1 MTTIDLTQAS
11 VRPAGSSGMASRT
24 AAGFVVLASDDGTD
38 LVNYVTEHQMAPD
51 LIERLA
57 DQISAS
63 DPRSMVML
71 FTSGG
76 NPYLLAWGQAVA
88 SVASGAARFTVT
100 PLVGQLLVHPL
111 TLDVESTIVL
121 SDGALAGDPETAPI
135 NLAEGSMHADAV
147 VIDLSGDVPTEWQ
160 LPVGDGLPIAD
171 PAEPAPLPP
180 DLQPAA
186 APVDA
191 VDRIGQPAAQG
202 IVFADDIEEISD
214 LIAPVAPA
222 PAPAAPAAPA
232 APVVDAAPVQA
243 PLAPEEPM
251 WQEELVEEAGTF
263 QTAATPFTSEANA
276 VSPVDVAPIGFD
288 AQQVETSLVPAA
300 AEPAF
305 DAPVVIP
312 LSRPSSE
319 ASAAPAVEEI
329 PPAMPADVPVPQ
341 VPPEFRREP
350 AAAEPEA
357 VPAIPGTVT
366 APAAPVPATPAS
378 SPAPPMVLGVV
389 CPQGH
394 HNHPEAVYCSQCG
407 TKMGVHHTTVLV
419 NGPRP
424 SLGVL
429 VVDDG
434 TTFSIDSD
442 LVIGRDP
449 ASHVDV
455 RAGAAGAMVLVDDTL
470 ALSRQH
476 ARIVLDDWAVHVAD
490 LGSSNG
496 TWLNRGPNPQEWMS
510 VETGTTVPLEPG
522 DRIKVGGRVIQVELH
537 HIR

>member
-11 VRPAGSSGMASRT
+11 VRPAGSGGMASRT
-24 AAGFVVLASDDGTD
+24 AAGFVVLASEDGTD

-88 SVASGAARFTVT
+88 SVASGSARFTVT

-111 TLDVESTIVL
+111 TLDVASTIVL
-121 SDGALAGDPETAPI
+121 SDGALSGEPETAPI

-160 LPVGDGLPIAD
+160 LPVGGGLPIAD
-171 PAEPAPLPP
+171 PAEPAPLPL
-180 DLQPAA
+180 DLQPVATPA
-186 APVDA
+186 ETADIV
-191 VDRIGQPAAQG
+191 GQPAAQG
-202 IVFADDIEEISD
+202 IVFADDIEDSND
-214 LIAPVAPA
+214 LVEPATPA
-222 PAPAAPAAPA
+222 PAQQGPLLDTPDIEAEELAQESIWGEPAA
-232 APVVDAAPVQA
+232 
-243 PLAPEEPM
+243 
-251 WQEELVEEAGTF
+251 EAGTF

-276 VSPVDVAPIGFD
+276 VEPIAVAPIDFD
-288 AQQVETSLVPAA
+288 TQQVETSLIPAA
-300 AEPAF
+300 ADPPF
-305 DAPVVIP
+305 DTPVVIP
-312 LSRPSSE
+312 LNRPGTD
-319 ASAAPAVEEI
+319 AVPTPADPVVDVI
-329 PPAMPADVPVPQ
+329 PPAMPADTPIPQ

-350 AAAEPEA
+350 IEPEPEA
-357 VPAIPGTVT
+357 APAIPDTVAAPAT
-366 APAAPVPATPAS
+366 LIPAAPATSA
-378 SPAPPMVLGVV
+378 APPMVLGVV

-434 TTFSIDSD
+434 TTFSIDGD

-510 VETGTTVPLEPG
+510 VETGTTVPVEPG

>member
-1 MTTIDLTQAS
+1 
-11 VRPAGSSGMASRT
+11 MASRT
-24 AAGFVVLASDDGTD
+24 AAGFVVLVSDDGTD

-111 TLDVESTIVL
+111 TLDAESTIVL

-147 VIDLSGDVPTEWQ
+147 VIDLRGDVPTEWQ

-171 PAEPAPLPP
+171 PAQPAPLPA
-180 DLQPAA
+180 DLEPAA
-186 APVDA
+186 IPVDDTDA
-191 VDRIGQPAAQG
+191 VGQPAAQG

-214 LIAPVAPA
+214 LL
-222 PAPAAPAAPA
+222 APAAQAPPTAPETPVEPAGPGPVELAPAWQEPAA
-232 APVVDAAPVQA
+232 
-243 PLAPEEPM
+243 
-251 WQEELVEEAGTF
+251 EAGTF
-263 QTAATPFTSEANA
+263 QTAATPFTAEATA
-276 VSPVDVAPIGFD
+276 AEPVDVALVGFD

-300 AEPAF
+300 TDPAF
-305 DAPVVIP
+305 DVPVVIP
-312 LSRPSSE
+312 LSR
-319 ASAAPAVEEI
+319 ASAHQLSAAPAAPAVEEVPLAI
-329 PPAMPADVPVPQ
+329 PADVRVPQ

-350 AAAEPEA
+350 VAEEPEA
-357 VPAIPGTVT
+357 APAIPGTVP

-378 SPAPPMVLGVV
+378 SPAPLMVLGVV

>member
-11 VRPAGSSGMASRT
+11 VRPAGSGGMASRT

-76 NPYLLAWGQAVA
+76 SPYLLAWGQAVA

-100 PLVGQLLVHPL
+100 PLAGQLLVHPL
-111 TLDVESTIVL
+111 TLEAESTIVL

-147 VIDLSGDVPTEWQ
+147 VVDLSGDVPTEWS

-180 DLQPAA
+180 DLQPAP
-186 APVDA
+186 APLSNADV
-191 VDRIGQPAAQG
+191 VGQPAAQG

-214 LIAPVAPA
+214 LLAPA
-222 PAPAAPAAPA
+222 AQAPPAAPEAPAAPAEPMDLAPA
-232 APVVDAAPVQA
+232 
-243 PLAPEEPM
+243 
-251 WQEELVEEAGTF
+251 WQEAATEPGTF
-263 QTAATPFTSEANA
+263 QTAATPFTTEATA
-276 VSPVDVAPIGFD
+276 AEPVDVAPIDFD
-288 AQQVETSLVPAA
+288 AQQVETALVPAA
-300 AEPAF
+300 AEPEF

-312 LSRPSSE
+312 LSRASSD
-319 ASAAPAVEEI
+319 AALAAPVVEEI
-329 PPAMPADVPVPQ
+329 PPAMPADVPAPQ

-350 AAAEPEA
+350 VAEEPEA
-357 VPAIPGTVT
+357 APAIPGTVT